1 MLMVVIKVIKLVML
15 MMLNMVITMVM
26 LMEDRPDERHFY
38 QGKEMVSQ
46 EVHPDLGPAI
56 ES

>member
-1 MLMVVIKVIKLVML
+1 ML
-15 MMLNMVITMVM
+15 MMMLMMVMMVITMVM
-26 LMEDRPDERHFY
+26 LMDDKPGERHFY
-38 QGKEMVSQ
+38 QGKEMGSQ